1 MKNYQKDSG
10 EKNVKA
16 PKSCWVWLI
25 EAKEKIMMYKQMSLK
40 WLMWIWISKTFPFD
54 TGSKGH
60 SDVTEAT
67 GSYF

>member
-25 EAKEKIMMYKQMSLK
+25 EAKEKNYDVQTDELEVTNVNMNLK
-40 WLMWIWISKTFPFD
+40 NISIW
-54 TGSKGH
+54 
-60 SDVTEAT
+60 
-67 GSYF
+67 